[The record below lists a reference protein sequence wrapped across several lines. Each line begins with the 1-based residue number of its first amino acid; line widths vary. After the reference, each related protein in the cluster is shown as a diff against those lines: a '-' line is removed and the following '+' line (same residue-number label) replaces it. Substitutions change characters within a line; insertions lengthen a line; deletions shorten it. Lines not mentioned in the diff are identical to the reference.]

1 MEISKGLQKEIVAVQ
16 RKLQCAIME
25 HQTYKNRLET
35 EPNNPDIL
43 GQMKRI
49 QVYISSL
56 GRSQR
61 QVVQRL
67 RTEVEAFT
75 TDNAN
80 GSKVSIAALLG
91 LNNNHITNN
100 NETKHETAAN
110 GFETKP
116 SKENYE
122 EIVRNGDVHHS
133 PAQDNDCAKLPSP
146 SSVET
151 ISGEDDVV
159 AVSMDENSDE
169 KQEEEKQKEHKTE
182 SMEKEDFLDCLGLI
196 TQARC
201 TELQNR
207 RVERKRRSTA
217 NPHFIYP
224 TYNQQ
229 PSKRRRLYSYFQSE
243 NAPHTRQTTARMNGP
258 SPPPNKTQPA
268 KSTSPPAQTVTKSLI
283 PVQKSTTRPNILR
296 NADSKVFV
304 NKNKIEDNQIRSSVP
319 SAKFVQPISN
329 KTVHIPGLPSSLTI
343 ERIGNEPVV
352 CICCRNPD
360 SLTICK
366 NCSSN
371 YHVSC
376 HTRSLVPSR
385 TCPRCVLAMDEEEGV
400 GKDDD
405 AEIKREAE
413 AENKLP
419 HYKKNE
425 KLAATTHAS
434 GAIGKAREN
443 AEVYK
448 TVGGLHK
455 VDAAQKKRILSTAF
469 GVNHL
474 PASTFLIPITS
485 NNTSTSNVEQSEGS
499 KFIDIEQRQNIASH
513 NPYIDQHSRSNITY
527 IQAEEQVP
535 HPYQLSGTT
544 IQPEKHQ
551 SYLIIKKI
559 TESAGRSDQPL
570 SGETEDQNRSAVF
583 NYQLPTSGST
593 TLQTGFHP
601 LPNSLFYD
609 RNIRKKQN
617 NRAASL
623 HCVTVPKLS
632 NSLNSVSNDYQLDR
646 ATLNGRKP
654 WAKLSGGKLCINQS
668 TRSVAET
675 LLPFYGDSENSGNE
689 PESVG
694 PAEEAAATNLDGRSK
709 HGSRVGTFIHSLF
722 PGHNKSYTITG
733 RSREL
738 RGFGPNDRDCPLLRQ
753 QLCRAE
759 HELESREQ
767 SDSKPATVQ
776 LQRRALTRFFEHVKL
791 EEAHIPAPLGT
802 KLAHKDEVGDD
813 EIIREDAPVQRYDD
827 DDAVAETPLLTSCDE
842 LDEDRLVVR
851 FPWVERDTVSENS
864 HDDNAADRLPVRS
877 ISDITLIKPSD
888 DLPDQVELT
897 CVNAQSS
904 CTMAFRQSIE
914 NDHPAASVLSI
925 NTYHAR
931 QQQDNETTAAAMRI
945 AQSNLSDLHNEV
957 SVPDDKADT
966 ERQDLP
972 SGRRSRSRSGSS
984 SSSSSGHSDTPEQA
998 MNANNFSDDFEILAI
1013 GIVSPQEKREE
1024 LRQHESATAN
1034 ETDRNDT
1041 ATG

>member
-1 MEISKGLQKEIVAVQ
+1 
-16 RKLQCAIME
+16 
-25 HQTYKNRLET
+25 N
-35 EPNNPDIL
+35 
-43 GQMKRI
+43 
-49 QVYISSL
+49 QVL
-56 GRSQR
+56 
-61 QVVQRL
+61 QRL
-67 RTEVEAFT
+67 RTEIEAFEA
-75 TDNAN
+75 DNAN
-80 GSKVSIAALLG
+80 VLKVSIAALLG

-110 GFETKP
+110 GFEP
-116 SKENYE
+116 SKEDYE
-122 EIVRNGDVHHS
+122 DVVRNGDVHHS

-169 KQEEEKQKEHKTE
+169 KQEEEKQKEYKIKST
-182 SMEKEDFLDCLGLI
+182 EKENFLSCLGLI

-217 NPHFIYP
+217 NPHFVY
-224 TYNQQ
+224 TTFSQQ
-229 PSKRRRLYSYFQSE
+229 PSKRRRLCPYLQSE

-304 NKNKIEDNQIRSSVP
+304 NKNKIEDNQMRSSVP
-319 SAKFVQPISN
+319 SAKSVQPIGN
-329 KTVHIPGLPSSLTI
+329 KAVHIPGLPSSLTI
-343 ERIGNEPVV
+343 ERIGTEPVV
-352 CICCRNPD
+352 CICCRNP
-360 SLTICK
+360 
-366 NCSSN
+366 
-371 YHVSC
+371 
-376 HTRSLVPSR
+376 
-385 TCPRCVLAMDEEEGV
+385 
-400 GKDDD
+400 
-405 AEIKREAE
+405 
-413 AENKLP
+413 
-419 HYKKNE
+419 
-425 KLAATTHAS
+425 AATAHAS

-443 AEVYK
+443 SEVYK
-448 TVGGLHK
+448 TAGGLHK
-455 VDAAQKKRILSTAF
+455 IDAAQKKRILSTTF

-474 PASTFLIPITS
+474 PASTFLIPIAS
-485 NNTSTSNVEQSEGS
+485 SNTSASNVEQSEGS
-499 KFIDIEQRQNIASH
+499 KFIDIEQRQNIASRKH
-513 NPYIDQHSRSNITY
+513 PCIIDQHPRSSFTY
-527 IQAEEQVP
+527 IQAEEQMP
-535 HPYQLSGTT
+535 HSYQLSGTT

-551 SYLIIKKI
+551 SYLIVKKI
-559 TESAGRSDQPL
+559 TESDGRSDQP
-570 SGETEDQNRSAVF
+570 SGGETENQNRSAVF
-583 NYQLPTSGST
+583 NYQLPTGSSS
-593 TLQTGFHP
+593 TLQAGFH
-601 LPNSLFYD
+601 SLHSLLYD
-609 RNIRKKQN
+609 HNIRKKQN

-668 TRSVAET
+668 TRSAAET
-675 LLPFYGDSENSGNE
+675 LLPFYGDAENSGNE
-689 PESVG
+689 SKSVG
-694 PAEEAAATNLDGRSK
+694 PAEEAAATNLDSRSK
-709 HGSRVGTFIHSLF
+709 HGSRAGAFIHSLF

-733 RSREL
+733 RAREL
-738 RGFGPNDRDCPLLRQ
+738 RSLGPNDRDYPLLRQ

-767 SDSKPATVQ
+767 PDNKPAAVQ

-813 EIIREDAPVQRYDD
+813 EIVRKDAPVQRYDD
-827 DDAVAETPLLTSCDE
+827 DDAVAETPLLTSCDD

-851 FPWVERDTVSENS
+851 FPWEERDTISENS
-864 HDDNAADRLPVRS
+864 HDDNAADRSPDRS
-877 ISDITLIKPSD
+877 TSDITLTKPSD
-888 DLPDQVELT
+888 DFSDQVEFA
-897 CVNAQSS
+897 CINAQPS
-904 CTMAFRQSIE
+904 CAMAFRQSAE
-914 NDHPAASVLSI
+914 HDYPAASILSI

-931 QQQDNETTAAAMRI
+931 QQQDNEATAALRI

-972 SGRRSRSRSGSS
+972 SGRRSRSRSDSS

-998 MNANNFSDDFEILAI
+998 MNANDFSDEFEILAI

-1024 LRQHESATAN
+1024 LRHESATTS
-1034 ETDRNDT
+1034 ETDRSDA

>member
-1 MEISKGLQKEIVAVQ
+1 MQH
-16 RKLQCAIME
+16 KLQSAIME
-25 HQTYKNRLET
+25 HQTYKIRLET
-35 EPNNPDIL
+35 EPNNSEIR
-43 GQMKRI
+43 GEMKRI
-49 QVYISSL
+49 QMYIYTL
-56 GRSQR
+56 GKFQR
-61 QVVQRL
+61 KCVQQL
-67 RTEVEAFT
+67 RIEVEALSA
-75 TDNAN
+75 DNAN

-100 NETKHETAAN
+100 NETHETAAN
-110 GFETKP
+110 DFETKP
-116 SKENYE
+116 SKEDYE
-122 EIVRNGDVHHS
+122 EIVRNGDVHHVSS
-133 PAQDNDCAKLPSP
+133 PTQDNDCAKLPSP

-169 KQEEEKQKEHKTE
+169 KQEEEKQKEQKSE
-182 SMEKEDFLDCLGLI
+182 SMEIEDFLGCLGLI

-201 TELQNR
+201 VELQNR

-217 NPHFIYP
+217 NPHFVYP

-229 PSKRRRLYSYFQSE
+229 PSKRRKLYSYFQSE

-304 NKNKIEDNQIRSSVP
+304 NKNKMEDNQMRSSVP
-319 SAKFVQPISN
+319 SAKSVQPISN
-329 KTVHIPGLPSSLTI
+329 KAVHIPGLPSSLTI
-343 ERIGNEPVV
+343 ERIENEPVV

-360 SLTICK
+360 SLTVCK

-376 HTRSLVPSR
+376 HTRPLVPPR
-385 TCPRCVLAMDEEEGV
+385 ICPRCALTMDEEGAE
-400 GKDDD
+400 KDED

-419 HYKKNE
+419 RSRKNE
-425 KLAATTHAS
+425 KLVTTAHAS

-443 AEVYK
+443 SEVYK
-448 TVGGLHK
+448 TAGGLHK
-455 VDAAQKKRILSTAF
+455 VDAAQKKRILSTAL
-469 GVNHL
+469 VNHL

-485 NNTSTSNVEQSEGS
+485 NSTCTSNVEQSEGS
-499 KFIDIEQRQNIASH
+499 KFIDIEQRQNIASR
-513 NPYIDQHSRSNITY
+513 NSCIIDQHSRSNITY

-535 HPYQLSGTT
+535 HSYQLSGTT
-544 IQPEKHQ
+544 VQPEKHQ

-559 TESAGRSDQPL
+559 PESTGRSDQSL
-570 SGETEDQNRSAVF
+570 GGETEDENRSTVF
-583 NYQLPTSGST
+583 NYQPTGSSG

-601 LPNSLFYD
+601 LVSNSLFYD

-617 NRAASL
+617 NRATPL
-623 HCVTVPKLS
+623 HCVTVSKLS
-632 NSLNSVSNDYQLDR
+632 NSLNPVSNDYQLGR
-646 ATLNGRKP
+646 TTFNGRKS
-654 WAKLSGGKLCINQS
+654 WTKLSGGKLCINQS
-668 TRSVAET
+668 TRSET
-675 LLPFYGDSENSGNE
+675 LLPFYADAENSGNE

-709 HGSRVGTFIHSLF
+709 HRSRAGTFIHSLF
-722 PGHNKSYTITG
+722 PGHNKSYTITD
-733 RSREL
+733 RPCEL
-738 RGFGPNDRDCPLLRQ
+738 RSLGPNDRDYPLLRQ

-759 HELESREQ
+759 HELELREQ
-767 SDSKPATVQ
+767 PDSKPAAVQ
-776 LQRRALTRFFEHVKL
+776 LQRRALSRFFEHVKL
-791 EEAHIPAPLGT
+791 EEAHISAPLGT

-813 EIIREDAPVQRYDD
+813 EIVREDAPVQRYDD
-827 DDAVAETPLLTSCDE
+827 DDAVAETPLLTSCDD

-851 FPWVERDTVSENS
+851 FPWVEHDTISENS
-864 HDDNAADRLPVRS
+864 HDDNAADRSPVHS
-877 ISDITLIKPSD
+877 ASDITLIKPSD
-888 DLPDQVELT
+888 DFSDQIELT
-897 CVNAQSS
+897 CVNTQSS
-904 CTMAFRQSIE
+904 RAMAFRQSVE
-914 NDHPAASVLSI
+914 NDYPAASVFSI

-931 QQQDNETTAAAMRI
+931 QDNEVMAATTAMRI
-945 AQSNLSDLHNEV
+945 AQSNLSDLRNEV

-972 SGRRSRSRSGSS
+972 SGRRSRSRSDSS
-984 SSSSSGHSDTPEQA
+984 SSTSSSSGHSDTPEQA

-1013 GIVSPQEKREE
+1013 GIVSPQEKREK
-1024 LRQHESATAN
+1024 LRRHESATAS
-1034 ETDRNDT
+1034 ETDRSDA

>member
-1 MEISKGLQKEIVAVQ
+1 MSKVTRLSSN
-16 RKLQCAIME
+16 
-25 HQTYKNRLET
+25 TYKNRLET
-35 EPNNPDIL
+35 EPNNSDIL
-43 GQMKRI
+43 GHMKRV
-49 QVYISSL
+49 QMYIISL
-56 GRSQR
+56 GKKQNE
-61 QVVQRL
+61 VVQRL
-67 RTEVEAFT
+67 RKEVTALMA
-75 TDNAN
+75 DNAN

-91 LNNNHITNN
+91 LNNNHIMNN

-110 GFETKP
+110 GFETKS
-116 SKENYE
+116 SKEDYE
-122 EIVRNGDVHHS
+122 EIVRNGDVHHL
-133 PAQDNDCAKLPSP
+133 PAQDNDCTKLPSP

-159 AVSMDENSDE
+159 TVSMDENSDE
-169 KQEEEKQKEHKTE
+169 KQEEEKQKEPKIE
-182 SMEKEDFLDCLGLI
+182 LMEEEDFLGSLGLI

-201 TELQNR
+201 AELQNR

-217 NPHFIYP
+217 NSNFVYQ

-258 SPPPNKTQPA
+258 SPPPNKTQPV

-304 NKNKIEDNQIRSSVP
+304 NKNKIEDNQMRSSVP
-319 SAKFVQPISN
+319 SAKSVQQISN
-329 KTVHIPGLPSSLTI
+329 KAVHIPGLPASLTI

-360 SLTICK
+360 SLTVCK

-385 TCPRCVLAMDEEEGV
+385 ICPRCVLAIDEEEGV
-400 GKDDD
+400 GKDED
-405 AEIKREAE
+405 AEIKSEAE

-419 HYKKNE
+419 RYKKNE
-425 KLAATTHAS
+425 KLAATAHAS
-434 GAIGKAREN
+434 GAVGKAREN
-443 AEVYK
+443 SEVYK
-448 TVGGLHK
+448 TAGGFHK
-455 VDAAQKKRILSTAF
+455 IDTTQKKSILSTAF
-469 GVNHL
+469 GINHL
-474 PASTFLIPITS
+474 PSSTFLIPITS
-485 NNTSTSNVEQSEGS
+485 NNTSSSNVDQSESS
-499 KFIDIEQRQNIASH
+499 KFIDIEQRQNIASC
-513 NPYIDQHSRSNITY
+513 NIDQHSRSNITY

-535 HPYQLSGTT
+535 HSYQLSGTT

-559 TESAGRSDQPL
+559 TEPTGRSDQPL
-570 SGETEDQNRSAVF
+570 GGETEDQNHSAVF
-583 NYQLPTSGST
+583 NYQLPTSGSA
-593 TLQTGFHP
+593 TLQAGFQP
-601 LPNSLFYD
+601 LVSNSLFYD

-632 NSLNSVSNDYQLDR
+632 NSLNPVSNDYQLDR

-654 WAKLSGGKLCINQS
+654 WAKLSGGKLCIKQS
-668 TRSVAET
+668 TRSTTET
-675 LLPFYGDSENSGNE
+675 LLPFYDDAENNGNE
-689 PESVG
+689 PESGG
-694 PAEEAAATNLDGRSK
+694 PTEETAATNVDSRNK
-709 HGSRVGTFIHSLF
+709 HGSRSGAFIHSLF
-722 PGHNKSYTITG
+722 PGHNKSYTIAG
-733 RSREL
+733 RPREL
-738 RGFGPNDRDCPLLRQ
+738 RSLGPNDRDYPLLRQ

-767 SDSKPATVQ
+767 SDSKPAAVQ

-802 KLAHKDEVGDD
+802 KLAHKDEVSDD
-813 EIIREDAPVQRYDD
+813 EIVREDAPIQRYDD
-827 DDAVAETPLLTSCDE
+827 DDAVAETPLLTSCDD
-842 LDEDRLVVR
+842 LDEDRLIVR

-864 HDDNAADRLPVRS
+864 RDDNAADKSPPVRS
-877 ISDITLIKPSD
+877 TLDIALIKPSD
-888 DLPDQVELT
+888 DFSDQVELT

-904 CTMAFRQSIE
+904 CAMAFRQSVE
-914 NDHPAASVLSI
+914 NDYPAASVLSI
-925 NTYHAR
+925 NTYHAK
-931 QQQDNETTAAAMRI
+931 QHQNNEAAAVAMRI
-945 AQSNLSDLHNEV
+945 AQSNLSDLHNKV

-972 SGRRSRSRSGSS
+972 SGRRLRSRSV

-998 MNANNFSDDFEILAI
+998 MNANDFSDDFEILAI

-1024 LRQHESATAN
+1024 LRRHESATASK
-1034 ETDRNDT
+1034 TDRSDA

>member
-1 MEISKGLQKEIVAVQ
+1 M
-16 RKLQCAIME
+16 
-25 HQTYKNRLET
+25 
-35 EPNNPDIL
+35 
-43 GQMKRI
+43 
-49 QVYISSL
+49 
-56 GRSQR
+56 
-61 QVVQRL
+61 
-67 RTEVEAFT
+67 
-75 TDNAN
+75 
-80 GSKVSIAALLG
+80 
-91 LNNNHITNN
+91 
-100 NETKHETAAN
+100 
-110 GFETKP
+110 
-116 SKENYE
+116 
-122 EIVRNGDVHHS
+122 
-133 PAQDNDCAKLPSP
+133 
-146 SSVET
+146 
-151 ISGEDDVV
+151 
-159 AVSMDENSDE
+159 
-169 KQEEEKQKEHKTE
+169 
-182 SMEKEDFLDCLGLI
+182 
-196 TQARC
+196 
-201 TELQNR
+201 
-207 RVERKRRSTA
+207 
-217 NPHFIYP
+217 
-224 TYNQQ
+224 
-229 PSKRRRLYSYFQSE
+229 
-243 NAPHTRQTTARMNGP
+243 
-258 SPPPNKTQPA
+258 
-268 KSTSPPAQTVTKSLI
+268 
-283 PVQKSTTRPNILR
+283 
-296 NADSKVFV
+296 
-304 NKNKIEDNQIRSSVP
+304 
-319 SAKFVQPISN
+319 
-329 KTVHIPGLPSSLTI
+329 
-343 ERIGNEPVV
+343 
-352 CICCRNPD
+352 
-360 SLTICK
+360 
-366 NCSSN
+366 
-371 YHVSC
+371 
-376 HTRSLVPSR
+376 
-385 TCPRCVLAMDEEEGV
+385 
-400 GKDDD
+400 
-405 AEIKREAE
+405 
-413 AENKLP
+413 
-419 HYKKNE
+419 
-425 KLAATTHAS
+425 
-434 GAIGKAREN
+434 
-443 AEVYK
+443 
-448 TVGGLHK
+448 
-455 VDAAQKKRILSTAF
+455 
-469 GVNHL
+469 
-474 PASTFLIPITS
+474 
-485 NNTSTSNVEQSEGS
+485 
-499 KFIDIEQRQNIASH
+499 
-513 NPYIDQHSRSNITY
+513 
-527 IQAEEQVP
+527 P

-931 QQQDNETTAAAMRI
+931 QQQDNETTASAMRI